1 MAPMDDAFMDEQ
13 LLIMNERE
21 QERAVE
27 AQKRADNAA
36 HRKVYADAMAKWTER
51 RQMFCAAGFP
61 MSHAGDKPLLYQI
74 KAGNYNPQSNIPPDQ
89 EENSLEVL
97 RRRTKCLHISI
108 DSVPGKEFDT
118 GDTDSVEASEAW
130 SAHDESN

>member
-1 MAPMDDAFMDEQ
+1 
-13 LLIMNERE
+13 
-21 QERAVE
+21 
-27 AQKRADNAA
+27 
-36 HRKVYADAMAKWTER
+36 
-51 RQMFCAAGFP
+51 
-61 MSHAGDKPLLYQI
+61 MSCAGDNPLLYQK